1 MSILEKPCRAAW
13 RSLIQIL
20 CFIRGKSLL
29 KLGCLIVI
37 FCCLHKHKRADD
49 YLSVRVF
56 RDECLEE
63 KEVLYLWDVLYLPVF
78 VTRRYHPPRIFSNW
92 CCCFKRRMKK
102 ELLIYD
108 SAYYRISMHTEKMK
122 GKKKYNQKNLSR
134 TCYSNGVKRSM
145 NTQYG
150 EELLWRLGYKKAMK
164 IFSVPYIINI
174 NED

>member
-122 GKKKYNQKNLSR
+122 GKKNTTKKTSVGHAILTVLNAVW
-134 TCYSNGVKRSM
+134 THSM
-145 NTQYG
+145 GRNYF
-150 EELLWRLGYKKAMK
+150 W
-164 IFSVPYIINI
+164 
-174 NED
+174 D